1 VLELLTLEAE
11 ADSEAFVVD
20 GELDVVA
27 VVTIP
32 AVVVTAV
39 FAAVV
44 AAGPDAVLEADA
56 RRSPSNA
63 AGFQTVL
70 QSPAGSL
77 SISCY

>member
-39 FAAVV
+39 FAAV
-44 AAGPDAVLEADA
+44 AAAAPNAVLEPDA
-56 RRSPSNA
+56 RRSPSRV
-63 AGFQTVL
+63 AGSQALVPSL
-70 QSPAGSL
+70 AGSL
-77 SISCY
+77 SICCY